1 MAIKGNLSP
10 LLGNSSL
17 IVDKRGHRTILQAM
31 PVDPNLLRVA
41 RLLVELSVDDL
52 ASRANVGRKALATME
67 AGNSDCM
74 LSTMELVK
82 RALEAEGIVF
92 LGETETHGPGVRV
105 SSATADAW
113 TQKRASRGRNQK
125 TD

>member
-1 MAIKGNLSP
+1 
-10 LLGNSSL
+10 
-17 IVDKRGHRTILQAM
+17 M
-31 PVDPNLLRVA
+31 PVDPNLLKVA
-41 RLLVELSVDDL
+41 RLLVELSVDEL

-67 AGNSDCM
+67 AGSSDCM

-105 SSATADAW
+105 SPATADAW
-113 TQKRASRGRNQK
+113 TLRRASHARGK
-125 TD
+125 KET